1 MLELVVLDSSNP
13 IIVIP
18 ALLSGFLVNPAWYLW
33 LGLALRREQPAQAGA
48 AGN

>member
-33 LGLALRREQPAQAGA
+33 LGFALRRGQPAQAGA